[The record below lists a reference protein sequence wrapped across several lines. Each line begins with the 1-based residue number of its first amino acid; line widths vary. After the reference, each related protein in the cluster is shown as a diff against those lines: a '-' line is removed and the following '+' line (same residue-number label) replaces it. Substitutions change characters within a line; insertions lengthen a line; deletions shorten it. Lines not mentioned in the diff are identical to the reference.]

1 MTFAILGA
9 IIALSVA
16 YGAMP
21 SRMEVHQR
29 GYRAG
34 AKETEKRIRER
45 LEKEFDARAEELVV
59 QGMDAAS
66 TGPVK
71 RAGRKLG
78 RKLG

>member
-1 MTFAILGA
+1 MTFAILGV

-34 AKETEKRIRER
+34 ARETEKRIRER
-45 LEKEFDARAEELVV
+45 LEKEFDARAVV